1 MGERPAAE
9 ERMAATTGTQD
20 ESYGGLNLEE
30 VQDVFEATVGRGE
43 APNSLFN
50 LVHKKDDSNARE
62 QERTP
67 SMPSCST
74 TKNQEAPP
82 LVMGYGG
89 SQMTSQE
96 FQIMHSII

>member
-1 MGERPAAE
+1 MPTA
-9 ERMAATTGTQD
+9 ERMAATAGAQD
-20 ESYGGLNLEE
+20 ESYGGLNLDE

-50 LVHKKDDSNARE
+50 LVHKKEDSNNKE

-82 LVMGYGG
+82 LVMGSAG

-96 FQIMHSII
+96 FQIMHRII